1 MKNLNAL
8 WFEETYMSKVDNWI
22 KEVLHDE
29 CMVLLSEEIT
39 EVKKTDFS
47 LVLLVPVNTGNLYF
61 KATRSSTRHEAAI
74 SRYFHTM
81 YPGKSTDILRIQ
93 ETEGWLLMK
102 ELGGVPIRQLK
113 DKEIWKAAITEY
125 AQLQVSEISNID
137 GLSRMNVPNRT
148 LSILKKDIIQHLEDM
163 CDTGLNAEE
172 KEAVMSLQP
181 ELLAMCDELE
191 QLVPVHSID
200 HGDLHS
206 ANIQY
211 VNGKLVFLDWGD
223 SSITH
228 PFFSTRVF
236 WNSLFELV
244 DNDSD
249 WLKVIDE
256 FRPYYLKAWTAIAPL
271 EKLER
276 ALRISD
282 QLGCIHRA
290 ISWYSYLNPSVA
302 DQSEYKKPSQWLQA
316 LLEERAFA
324 KAR

>member
-1 MKNLNAL
+1 MKKFDAP
-8 WFEETYMSKVDNWI
+8 WFEEAYMLKVKNWI
-22 KEVLHDE
+22 KEVLHE
-29 CMVLLSEEIT
+29 EGNLSLLGDIS
-39 EVKKTDFS
+39 EVKKSDFS

-61 KATRSSTRHEAAI
+61 KATRSSTHHEAAV

-81 YPGKSTDILRIQ
+81 YPGKSTGIVRIHDI
-93 ETEGWLLMK
+93 EGWLLMK

-137 GLSRMNVPNRT
+137 ELSSMNVPNRT
-148 LSILKKDIIQHLEDM
+148 LSTLKKDIIQHLEGM
-163 CDTGLNAEE
+163 CDTGLSAEE
-172 KEAVMSLQP
+172 KEAVMKLQP

-191 QLVPVHSID
+191 QLIPLHSID

-244 DNDSD
+244 DNDSE
-249 WLKVIDE
+249 WLKVIEE
-256 FRPYYLKAWTAIAPL
+256 FRPYYMKAWTAIAPL
-271 EKLER
+271 EKLEI
-276 ALRISD
+276 ALKISD

-290 ISWYSYLNPSVA
+290 VSWYSYLNPSVA

-316 LLEERAFA
+316 LLEEREFA

>member
-1 MKNLNAL
+1 MKKFNAP
-8 WFEETYMSKVDNWI
+8 WFEEMYLLKVENWI
-22 KEVLHDE
+22 KDVLRDE
-29 CMVLLSEEIT
+29 GNLSLSGKLT

-47 LVLLVPVNTGNLYF
+47 LVLLVQVNTGNLYF
-61 KATRSSTRHEAAI
+61 KATRFSTHHEAAV

-81 YPGKSTDILRIQ
+81 YPGKSTEIVRIQ

-113 DKEIWKAAITEY
+113 DKEIWKAALTEY

-137 GLSRMNVPNRT
+137 GLSSMNVPNRT
-148 LSILKKDIIQHLEDM
+148 LSTMKKEIIQHLEGM
-163 CDTGLNAEE
+163 CDTGLSTEE
-172 KEAVMSLQP
+172 KEAVMNLQP
-181 ELLAMCDELE
+181 ALIAMCDELE

-236 WNSLFELV
+236 WNSLYELV

-256 FRPYYLKAWTAIAPL
+256 FRPHYLKAWTTIASM
-271 EKLER
+271 EKLEK
-276 ALRISD
+276 ALKISD
-282 QLGCIHRA
+282 QLACVHRA

-316 LLEERAFA
+316 LLEEREFA
-324 KAR
+324 KAK